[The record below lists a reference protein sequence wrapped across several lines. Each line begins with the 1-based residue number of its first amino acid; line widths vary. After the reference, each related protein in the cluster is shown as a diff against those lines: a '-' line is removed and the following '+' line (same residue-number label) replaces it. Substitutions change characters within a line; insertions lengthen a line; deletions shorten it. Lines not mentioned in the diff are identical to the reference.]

1 MQTTRAKPFFSGW
14 NRAYWPQINQKEDRM
29 PVIQFPDA
37 DAETQIILVSDLLAR
52 TAQKPMTPGN
62 LERVNNLARK
72 VMELTQHPH

>member
-1 MQTTRAKPFFSGW
+1 
-14 NRAYWPQINQKEDRM
+14 M

-37 DAETQIILVSDLLAR
+37 ETETQIILVSDLLAR

-72 VMELTQHPH
+72 VLELTQPNPTH

>member
-1 MQTTRAKPFFSGW
+1 
-14 NRAYWPQINQKEDRM
+14 M

-37 DAETQIILVSDLLAR
+37 ETETQIILVSDLLAR

-72 VMELTQHPH
+72 VMELTQPTPTH